1 MALLGDGGRIPGPPI
16 LGYGGNIPGRVLLGY
31 GVGGIPGGAVLEME
45 GASQVRPSWGGGRGA
60 VQEYPSQ
67 GRPGG
72 GGRPW
77 VWPDQ
82 RWL

>member
-45 GASQVRPSWGGGRGA
+45 GASQVRPSWGGT
-60 VQEYPSQ
+60 
-67 GRPGG
+67 GG
-72 GGRPW
+72 GAGVSQSGPSWGRW
-77 VWPDQ
+77 EALGVA
-82 RWL
+82 